1 MKKLISLNQLKNLLP
16 HLAVVIGFIVVS
28 LAVFYPVLQGKKLI
42 QSDIQQ
48 YQGMSK
54 QLQDSRKEGKE
65 LYWIDNA
72 FGGMPTY
79 QLGAKYPFDFLTPI
93 HKLFQAL
100 PHPTFL
106 VFLYLLGCY
115 LNLNEFSR
123 LIVGTWCGATAY
135 ALVSFA

>member
-1 MKKLISLNQLKNLLP
+1 MRKLISLNQLKNLLP

-65 LYWIDNA
+65 LYLHYMLI
-72 FGGMPTY
+72 
-79 QLGAKYPFDFLTPI
+79 Q
-93 HKLFQAL
+93 
-100 PHPTFL
+100 
-106 VFLYLLGCY
+106 VFK
-115 LNLNEFSR
+115 F
-123 LIVGTWCGATAY
+123 
-135 ALVSFA
+135 